1 MAEIKK
7 LKTLARERL
16 DDAKQIKIDN
26 EIATKKIILAE
37 RAVCAAQKE
46 SIRRQSEKKSESG
59 PEVSS

>member
-1 MAEIKK
+1 MAEINK

-16 DDAKQIKIDN
+16 EDAEQIKIDN

-46 SIRRQSEKKSESG
+46 SIRRQSEKK
-59 PEVSS
+59 